1 MASKEYLEALP
12 PTRLAV
18 VCQKVAEDSS
28 NAQTVAHAAILKT
41 EWFKLQ
47 VPPSPSLREER
58 EMDAKRKDVRQRMV
72 NFLVH
77 RDELDFYLK

>member
-18 VCQKVAEDSS
+18 ACQKVAEDSS
-28 NAQTVAHAAILKT
+28 NAQTVADAAILKT
-41 EWFKLQ
+41 EWFRLQ
-47 VPPSPSLREER
+47 TPLSPSLKEER
-58 EMDAKRKDVRQRMV
+58 EMDAKRRNLRKRMV
-72 NFLVH
+72 DFLVG